1 MENLWD
7 SKMKALWEKKKRVL
21 VMEALAREYW
31 WSMLHLNSKVA
42 RTFFHSQA
50 TSEKSRKYW
59 PLLNRRCASVVVSRW
74 PNMIGD
80 KK

>member
-1 MENLWD
+1 MNRIT
-7 SKMKALWEKKKRVL
+7 M
-21 VMEALAREYW
+21 MEALAREYW

-42 RTFFHSQA
+42 RTFFYSQA
-50 TSEKSRKYW
+50 TNEKGRKYW
-59 PLLNRRCASVVVSRW
+59 PLLNRRCASAVVTHF

>member
-1 MENLWD
+1 MSRLT
-7 SKMKALWEKKKRVL
+7 

-31 WSMLHLNSKVA
+31 WSMLHLNSNSKAA
-42 RTFFHSQA
+42 RTFFFSQA
-50 TSEKSRKYW
+50 TNERSKTYW